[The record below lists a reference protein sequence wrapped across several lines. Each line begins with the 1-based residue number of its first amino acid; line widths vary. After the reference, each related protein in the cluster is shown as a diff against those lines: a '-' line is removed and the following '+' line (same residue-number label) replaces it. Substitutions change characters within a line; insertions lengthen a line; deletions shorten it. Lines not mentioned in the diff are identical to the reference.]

1 MSDRAH
7 WIEHAHSGVTG
18 QEAPDARALAILETS
33 KQLSNIAETDPEK
46 QTLVRLT
53 RAAIRMAS
61 VRGDEARTEDVL
73 SEIEAAWQAFEVAW
87 CPKDDER
94 QEA

>member
-1 MSDRAH
+1 
-7 WIEHAHSGVTG
+7 
-18 QEAPDARALAILETS
+18 
-33 KQLSNIAETDPEK
+33 
-46 QTLVRLT
+46 
-53 RAAIRMAS
+53 MAS

-73 SEIEAAWQAFEVAW
+73 SEVEAAWQAFEVAW